1 MSRPFRTFCA
11 SPGGLRPLVAHRRM
25 RGVKGKGCT
34 HHGWIKPAPPERAH
48 DLEGWFKEIK
58 EPYVE

>member
-1 MSRPFRTFCA
+1 
-11 SPGGLRPLVAHRRM
+11 M